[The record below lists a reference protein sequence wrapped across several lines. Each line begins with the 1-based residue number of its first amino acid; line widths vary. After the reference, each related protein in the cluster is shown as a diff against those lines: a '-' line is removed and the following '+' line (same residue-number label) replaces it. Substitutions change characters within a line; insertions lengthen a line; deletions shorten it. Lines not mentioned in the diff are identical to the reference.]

1 MANQPDP
8 DKILYGIRMPR
19 TLHARLVK
27 LAAKRGESLKD
38 TVLAILNKSV
48 ENIVLDENDYKEIA
62 EATRKAVEK
71 NGRRYSAGAYRNASR
86 TGKED

>member
-38 TVLAILNKSV
+38 TVIAILNKSV
-48 ENIVLDENDYKEIA
+48 EKVPLNDDDYKEIA

-71 NGRRYSAGAYRNASR
+71 NGRRYSAGAYLNAKRVS
-86 TGKED
+86 KKD

>member
-27 LAAKRGESLKD
+27 LAARRGESLKD
-38 TVLAILNKSV
+38 TVIAILNKSV
-48 ENIVLDENDYKEIA
+48 EKVPLNDDDYKEIA

-71 NGRRYSAGAYRNASR
+71 NGKRYSAGAYLNAKRVSQ
-86 TGKED
+86 KD

>member
-38 TVLAILNKSV
+38 TVIAILNKSV
-48 ENIVLDENDYKEIA
+48 EKVPLNDDDYKEIA

-71 NGRRYSAGAYRNASR
+71 NGKRYSAGSYRNAKRISQ
-86 TGKED
+86 KD

>member
-38 TVLAILNKSV
+38 TVIAILNKSV
-48 ENIVLDENDYKEIA
+48 EKVPLNDDDYKEIA

-71 NGRRYSAGAYRNASR
+71 NGKRYSAGAYRNAKRISQ
-86 TGKED
+86 KD

>member
-27 LAAKRGESLKD
+27 LAAKRGETLKD

-48 ENIVLDENDYKEIA
+48 DKIALDENDYKEIA
-62 EATRKAVEK
+62 EATRAALEK
-71 NGRRYSAGAYRNASR
+71 NGRRNSAGSYSNASR
-86 TGKED
+86 ARKKD

>member
-38 TVLAILNKSV
+38 TVIAILNKSV
-48 ENIVLDENDYKEIA
+48 ERVPLNDDDYKEIA

-71 NGRRYSAGAYRNASR
+71 NGKRYSAGAYLNAKRVSQ
-86 TGKED
+86 KD

>member
-38 TVLAILNKSV
+38 TVIAILNKSV
-48 ENIVLDENDYKEIA
+48 EKVPLNDDDYKEIA

-71 NGRRYSAGAYRNASR
+71 NGRRYSAGAYLNAKRVSE
-86 TGKED
+86 KD